1 MKIGVFICH
10 CGTNIAQTVDVEEVA
25 KAASLLPRVKF
36 STTYEYM
43 CSSPGQN
50 LIKEAIKEKGL
61 DRIVICACS
70 PSLHEKTFRKCVED
84 AGINPYLVEMAN
96 IREHCSWVHTNM
108 DEATSKAIEITRIAV
123 AKVSRNRPLQK
134 TYIPIEKKVLVI
146 GGGISG
152 IQSAI
157 DIAFANHKVVIVER
171 EPSIGG
177 RMARFDKTFPTLDC
191 AACIL
196 TPKMVTVSQS
206 EYVTIHTYTEV
217 KEVKGHVGD
226 FTVRI
231 RKKARSVDM
240 DKCTGCGV
248 CWNKCPVRVPSEF
261 DMDLG
266 KRTAIYIPFL
276 QAVPNVP
283 VIDRENCL
291 WFSAKSARLPDGQGS
306 ASGGTKQKCGLCQKV
321 CPFGAID
328 YEMQD
333 EIIEEKFGAI
343 IVATGFTQFDHSV
356 YGEYGYGKYKDVIT
370 GLHFERMVNSSGP
383 TGGKIIRPSDSKEVQ
398 DVVFIQ
404 CVGSRDEQ
412 KGLPYCSRL
421 CCMYTA
427 KHALLLKEHNKN
439 AQAYVF
445 YIDVRAAGKNYEEFV
460 KKVQDEYGAVY
471 LRGRVSRIF
480 EKGGKL
486 IVRGADTLSGAQIEI
501 KADLVVLATGLI
513 AQPDAAKLAQM
524 LHIPYDQN
532 NLFTEAHPK
541 LAPVE
546 TITSGIF
553 LTGACQFP
561 KDIPDTVATASAASV
576 KALGLLVQDRLER
589 EPLIAKVDKDLC
601 SGCQACIESCPFNA
615 IEAKEIEDRMLKRKR
630 VVAEVIEGVCTGC
643 GNCTAVCRMSAIDL
657 EGFSNR
663 QIMEEIEVL

>member
-10 CGTNIAQTVDVEEVA
+10 CGTNISATVDVEKVCREARRLPKVSY
-25 KAASLLPRVKF
+25 AADYK
-36 STTYEYM
+36 YM
-43 CSSPGQN
+43 CSDPGQN
-50 LIKEAIKEKGL
+50 LVKDAIAKHGL
-61 DRIVICACS
+61 DLIVVASCS
-70 PSLHEKTFRKCVED
+70 PNLHEKTFRACAEA
-84 AGINPYLVEMAN
+84 AGINPYLVEVAN
-96 IREHCSWVHTNM
+96 IREHCSWVHS
-108 DEATSKAIEITRIAV
+108 DREKATAKAVELVRLAV
-123 AKVSRNRPLQK
+123 TKVAHNRPLQK
-134 TYIPIEKKVLVI
+134 TYIPVEKRVLVI

-152 IQSAI
+152 IQAAI
-157 DIAFANHKVVIVER
+157 DIAFAKYPVVIVER

-196 TPKMVTVSQS
+196 TPKMVTVAQS
-206 EYVTIHTYTEV
+206 KYATIHTYSEV
-217 KEVKGHVGD
+217 EEVTGHVGD

-231 RKKARSVDM
+231 RKKSRSVDLR
-240 DKCTGCGV
+240 KCTGCGA
-248 CWNKCPVRVPSEF
+248 CFAKCPVKVTSEF
-261 DMDLG
+261 DLG
-266 KRTAIYIPFL
+266 LGTRKAIYVPFP

-283 VIDRENCL
+283 VIDRQNCL
-291 WFSAKSARLPDGQGS
+291 YFK
-306 ASGGTKQKCGLCQKV
+306 TKKCGLCKKA
-321 CPFGAID
+321 CLAEAID
-328 YEMQD
+328 YQMQD

-343 IVATGFTQFDHSV
+343 IIATGFTQFDYSV

-370 GLHFERMVNSSGP
+370 GLHFERMANSSGP
-383 TGGKIIRPSDSKEVQ
+383 TAGKIIRPSDGKEAK

-412 KGLPYCSRL
+412 KGMAYCSRL

-427 KHALLLKEHNKN
+427 KHALLLKEHNHN

-445 YIDVRAAGKNYEEFV
+445 YIDIRAAGKNYEEFV
-460 KKVQDEYGAVY
+460 KKVQDEHGAVY

-480 EKGGKL
+480 EKAGKL
-486 IVRGADTLSGAQIEI
+486 VVRGADTLSGAQIEI

-513 AQPDAAKLAQM
+513 AQNDSERIAQM

-532 NLFTEAHPK
+532 RLFTEAHPK

-546 TITSGIF
+546 TITSGVF
-553 LTGACQFP
+553 LTGACQSP

-576 KALGLLVQDRLER
+576 KALGLLVQDKLER
-589 EPLIAKVDKDLC
+589 EPLVARVNKSLC
-601 SGCQACIESCPFNA
+601 SGCQSCVEACPFNA
-615 IEAKEIEDRMLKRKR
+615 IEVKEIEDKAFKGKRN
-630 VVAEVIEGVCTGC
+630 VAEVIEGVCTGC

-663 QIMEEIEVL
+663 QIMEEIAAL

>member
-1 MKIGVFICH
+1 MKIGVFVCH
-10 CGTNIAQTVDVEEVA
+10 CGTNISQTVDVEKVVSAMSGVA
-25 KAASLLPRVKF
+25 KVKF
-36 STTYEYM
+36 ATTYKYM

-61 DRIVICACS
+61 DRIVVCACS
-70 PSLHEKTFRKCVED
+70 PSLHEKTFRGCLED
-84 AGINPYLVEMAN
+84 AGINPYLVEIAN
-96 IREHCSWVHTNM
+96 IREHCSWVHTQKE
-108 DEATSKAIEITRIAV
+108 EATQKAIGIIRLAV
-123 AKVSRNRPLQK
+123 AKVSRDRPLEK
-134 TYIPIEKKVLVI
+134 TYIQIEKKVLVI

-157 DIAFANHKVVIVER
+157 DIAFARYKVTIVEK
-171 EPSIGG
+171 EPTIGG

-206 EYVTIHTYTEV
+206 EYVTIHTCSEV
-217 KEVKGHVGD
+217 EEVSGHVGN
-226 FTVRI
+226 FKVKI
-231 RKKARSVDM
+231 RKKARSVDLH
-240 DKCTGCGV
+240 KCTGCGA
-248 CWNKCPVRVPSEF
+248 CWNKCPVKVISEF
-261 DMDLG
+261 DMGLG
-266 KRTAIYIPFL
+266 TRKAIYVPFP

-283 VIDRENCL
+283 VIDRQNCL
-291 WFSAKSARLPDGQGS
+291 WFTQK
-306 ASGGTKQKCGLCQKV
+306 KCGLCKKI

-333 EIIEEKFGAI
+333 EVIEDKFGAI

-356 YGEYGYGKYKDVIT
+356 YGEYGYGKFKDVIT

-383 TGGKIIRPSDSKEVQ
+383 TGGKVVRPSDGKEAH

-412 KGLPYCSRL
+412 KGIPYCSRL

-427 KHALLLKEHNKN
+427 KHALLLKEHNKD
-439 AQAYVF
+439 AQAYCF
-445 YIDVRAAGKNYEEFV
+445 YIDIRAAGKNYEEFV
-460 KKVQDEYGAVY
+460 KKVQEDYGAVY

-501 KADLVVLATGLI
+501 KADLVVLAAGLV
-513 AQPDAAKLAQM
+513 ANPDAVKLAQM

-532 NLFTEAHPK
+532 KLYTEAHPK

-553 LTGACQFP
+553 LTGACQSP

-576 KALGLLVQDRLER
+576 KALGLLIQDKLER
-589 EPLIAKVDKDLC
+589 EPLIAKVDNNLC
-601 SGCQACIESCPFNA
+601 SGCQACVKACPFSA

-630 VVAEVIEGVCTGC
+630 IVAEVIEGVCTGC
-643 GNCTAVCRMSAIDL
+643 GNCAAVCRMSAIDL

-663 QIMEEIEVL
+663 QIMEELEAL

>member
-1 MKIGVFICH
+1 MRIGIFVCH
-10 CGTNIAQTVDVEEVA
+10 CGTNISATVDVEKVA
-25 KAASLLPRVKF
+25 QEAVLFPNVKH
-36 STTYEYM
+36 SATYKYM
-43 CSSPGQN
+43 CSDPWQN
-50 LIKEAIKEKGL
+50 LIRQAIKEQGL
-61 DRIVICACS
+61 DRVVVASCS
-70 PSLHEKTFRKCVED
+70 PNLHERTFKKCAED
-84 AGINPYLVEMAN
+84 TGINPYLIEMAN
-96 IREHCSWVHTNM
+96 IREHCSWVHR
-108 DEATSKAIEITRIAV
+108 DREKATAKAIELVRIAV

-134 TYIPIEKKVLVI
+134 TYVSIEKKVLII

-152 IQSAI
+152 IQAAI
-157 DIAFANHKVVIVER
+157 DISFAKFPVVVVER
-171 EPSIGG
+171 EPTIGG

-196 TPKMVTVSQS
+196 TPKMVTVAQS
-206 EYVTIHTYTEV
+206 KYVTIHTYSEIEEV
-217 KEVKGHVGD
+217 SGHVGD
-226 FTVRI
+226 FTVKI
-231 RKKARSVDM
+231 RKRARSVDIN
-240 DKCTGCGV
+240 KCTGCGA
-248 CWNKCPVRVPSEF
+248 CFAKCPVKTISEF
-261 DMDLG
+261 DSGLG
-266 KRTAIYIPFL
+266 VRKAIYVPFP

-283 VIDRENCL
+283 VIDRQNCL
-291 WFSAKSARLPDGQGS
+291 YFARLPDGQGS
-306 ASGGTKQKCGLCQKV
+306 ASGGKTKKCGLCQKI
-321 CPFGAID
+321 CQAQAID
-328 YEMQD
+328 YQMQD

-356 YGEYGYGKYKDVIT
+356 YGEYGYGKFKDMIT

-383 TGGKIIRPSDSKEVQ
+383 TGGRIIRPSDGKEAR

-412 KGLPYCSRL
+412 KGMPYCSRL

-427 KHALLLKEHNKN
+427 KHALLLKEHNRD
-439 AQAYVF
+439 AQGYVF
-445 YIDVRAAGKNYEEFV
+445 YIDIRAAGKNYEEFV

-480 EKGGKL
+480 KKDGKL

-501 KADLVVLATGLI
+501 KADLVVLAAGLV

-553 LTGACQFP
+553 LTGACQSP

-576 KALGLLVQDRLER
+576 KALGLLVQDKLER
-589 EPLIAKVDKDLC
+589 EPLIAKVDKNLC
-601 SGCQACIESCPFNA
+601 SGCFACIEACPFNA
-615 IEAKEIEDRMLKRKR
+615 IEKKEIDDRMPKRR
-630 VVAEVIEGVCTGC
+630 RTIAGVIEGVCTGC

-657 EGFSNR
+657 EGFSNW
-663 QIMEEIEVL
+663 QIMEEIEAL

>member
-1 MKIGVFICH
+1 MRIGVFVCH
-10 CGTNIAQTVDVEEVA
+10 CGTNIAATVDVERVAQEVS
-25 KAASLLPRVKF
+25 KFPRVKY
-36 STTYEYM
+36 SATYKYM
-43 CSSPGQN
+43 CSDPGQN
-50 LIKEAIKEKGL
+50 LVRQAIKEYRL
-61 DRIVICACS
+61 DRIVIASCS

-84 AGINPYLVEMAN
+84 AGINPYLLEMAN
-96 IREHCSWVHTNM
+96 IREHCSWVHT
-108 DEATSKAIEITRIAV
+108 DKEKATQKAIEITKLAI
-123 AKVSRNRPLQK
+123 AKVLRNKHLEK

-157 DIAFANHKVVIVER
+157 DIAFARYPVVIVER

-206 EYVTIHTYTEV
+206 EYVTIHTYSEV
-217 KEVKGHVGD
+217 EEVKGYVGN
-226 FTVRI
+226 FTVKI
-231 RKKARSVDM
+231 RKRPRFVDLL
-240 DKCTGCGV
+240 KCTGCGA
-248 CWNKCPVRVPSEF
+248 CWNKCPVKVPSEF
-261 DMDLG
+261 DVGLG
-266 KRTAIYIPFL
+266 KRTAIYTPFP

-283 VIDRENCL
+283 VIDRESCL
-291 WFSAKSARLPDGQGS
+291 WFTQN
-306 ASGGTKQKCGLCQKV
+306 KCGLCKKI
-321 CPFGAID
+321 CPFGAIN

-333 EIIEEKFGAI
+333 ELIEEKFGAI
-343 IVATGFTQFDHSV
+343 IVATGFTQFDYSV
-356 YGEYGYGKYKDVIT
+356 YGEYGYAKFKDVIT

-383 TGGKIIRPSDSKEVQ
+383 TGGKIIRPSDGKEAR

-412 KGLPYCSRL
+412 KGMPYCSRL

-427 KHALLLKEHNKN
+427 KHALLLKEHNKD

-445 YIDVRAAGKNYEEFV
+445 YIDIRAAGKNYEEFV

-501 KADLVVLATGLI
+501 KADLVVLATGLV

-576 KALGLLVQDRLER
+576 KALGLLVQDKLER
-589 EPLIAKVDKDLC
+589 EPLIAKVNSELC
-601 SGCQACIESCPFNA
+601 SGCGACIVACPFSA
-615 IEAKEIEDRMLKRKR
+615 IEEEEIEDRRLKQRR
-630 VVAEVIEGVCTGC
+630 IVAKVLEGVCTGC

-657 EGFSNR
+657 EGFTNI
-663 QIMEEIEVL
+663 QIMEEINALVDS

>member
-10 CGTNIAQTVDVEEVA
+10 CGTNIAATVDVEKVSRE
-25 KAASLLPRVKF
+25 AARLPRVSF
-36 STTYEYM
+36 STTYKYM
-43 CSSPGQN
+43 CSDPGQN
-50 LIKEAIKEKGL
+50 LVKEAIKKHSLE
-61 DRIVICACS
+61 RIVIASCS
-70 PSLHEKTFRKCVED
+70 PSLHEKTFRNCVEN

-96 IREHCSWVHTNM
+96 IREHCSWVHQ
-108 DEATSKAIEITRIAV
+108 DKEEATLKAIELVRLAV
-123 AKVSRNRPLQK
+123 AKVSRNRPLEK
-134 TYIPIEKKVLVI
+134 TYVSIEKKVLII

-157 DIAFANHKVVIVER
+157 DIGFANYPAVIVER
-171 EPSIGG
+171 EPTIGG

-196 TPKMVTVSQS
+196 TPKMVNVSQS
-206 EYVTIHTYTEV
+206 EQVTIHTFSEV
-217 KEVKGHVGD
+217 EEVTGYVGN
-226 FTVRI
+226 FTVKI
-231 RKKARSVDM
+231 RKRARSVDIN
-240 DKCTGCGV
+240 KCTGCGV
-248 CWNKCPVRVPSEF
+248 CYNKCPSKVPSEF
-261 DMDLG
+261 DMGLG
-266 KRTAIYIPFL
+266 KRSAIYIPFP

-291 WFSAKSARLPDGQGS
+291 WFK
-306 ASGGTKQKCGLCQKV
+306 KQKCGVCKKV

-328 YEMQD
+328 YDMQD
-333 EIIEEKFGAI
+333 EIFEEKFGAI

-356 YGEYGYGKYKDVIT
+356 YGEYGYGKYKDVVT

-383 TGGKIIRPSDSKEVQ
+383 TGGKIIRPSDGKEAR

-427 KHALLLKEHNKN
+427 KQALLLKEHNKE

-445 YIDVRAAGKNYEEFV
+445 YIDIRAAGKNYEEFV
-460 KKVQDEYGAVY
+460 KKVQDEYDAVY

-480 EKGGKL
+480 EKAGKL
-486 IVRGADTLSGAQIEI
+486 VVKGADTLSGAQIEI

-513 AQPDAAKLAQM
+513 AQPDAPKLAQM

-553 LTGACQFP
+553 LTGACQSP

-576 KALGLLVQDRLER
+576 KALGLMVQEKLVR
-589 EPLIAKVDKDLC
+589 EPLIAKVKEELC
-601 SGCQACIESCPFNA
+601 SGCRACIQACPFSA
-615 IEAKEIEDRMLKRKR
+615 IEEEEIEDRKLKRKR
-630 VVAEVIEGVCTGC
+630 TVAKVLEAVCTGC
-643 GNCTAVCRMSAIDL
+643 GNCSAVCRMAAIDL
-657 EGFSNR
+657 EGFSDR
-663 QIMEEIEVL
+663 QIMEEIKAL

>member
-1 MKIGVFICH
+1 MKIGIFVCH
-10 CGTNIAQTVDVEEVA
+10 CGTNISQTVDVEKVA
-25 KAASLLPRVKF
+25 KAALNLPKVKF
-36 STTYEYM
+36 ATTYKYM
-43 CSSPGQN
+43 CSSPGQ
-50 LIKEAIKEKGL
+50 LMIRDAIREKGL
-61 DRIVICACS
+61 DRVVVSACS
-70 PSLHEKTFRKCVED
+70 PSLHEKTFRKCLED
-84 AGINPYLVEMAN
+84 AGINPYLVEIAN
-96 IREHCSWVHTNM
+96 IREHCSWVHKDM
-108 DEATSKAIEITRIAV
+108 EKATVKAIELMRLAV
-123 AKVSRNRPLQK
+123 AKVSRNRPLEK
-134 TYIPIEKKVLVI
+134 TYVPIEKRVLII

-157 DIAFANHKVVIVER
+157 DIAFAKYPAVIVEK

-196 TPKMVTVSQS
+196 TPKMVTVAQNKNI
-206 EYVTIHTYTEV
+206 TIHTYSEIESV
-217 KEVKGHVGD
+217 SGHVGD
-226 FTVRI
+226 FKVKI
-231 RKKARSVDM
+231 RKRARSVDLK
-240 DKCTGCGV
+240 KCTGCGA
-248 CWNKCPVRVPSEF
+248 CWNKCPVKVPSEF
-261 DMDLG
+261 DMNLG
-266 KRTAIYIPFL
+266 KRTAIYVPFP

-291 WFSAKSARLPDGQGS
+291 YFK
-306 ASGGTKQKCGLCQKV
+306 TKKCGICKKI

-370 GLHFERMVNSSGP
+370 GLHFERMANSSGP
-383 TGGKIIRPSDSKEVQ
+383 TGGKIVRPSDGKEAK

-412 KGLPYCSRL
+412 KGMPYCSRL

-427 KHALLLKEHNKN
+427 KHALLLKEHNKD

-445 YIDVRAAGKNYEEFV
+445 YIDIRAAGKNYEEFV

-471 LRGRVSRIF
+471 LRGRVSRLF

-513 AQPDAAKLAQM
+513 AQTDAAKLAQM

-532 NLFTEAHPK
+532 NLYTEAHPK

-546 TITSGIF
+546 TITSGVF
-553 LTGACQFP
+553 LTGACQSP

-576 KALGLLVQDRLER
+576 KAIGLLIQDMLER
-589 EPLIAKVDKDLC
+589 EPLIAKVDKNLC
-601 SGCQACIESCPFNA
+601 SGCQACIKACPFNA
-615 IEAKEIEDRMLKRKR
+615 IEVKEIEDRAQRR
-630 VVAEVIEGVCTGC
+630 NRIVAEVIEGVCTGC

-663 QIMEEIEVL
+663 QIMEEITAL

>member
-1 MKIGVFICH
+1 MKIGVFVCH
-10 CGTNIAQTVDVEEVA
+10 CGTNIAGTVDVEEVA
-25 KAASLLPRVKF
+25 KAAALLPKVAF
-36 STTYEYM
+36 ATTYKYM
-43 CSSPGQN
+43 CSAPGQL
-50 LIKEAIKEKGL
+50 LINETIKQKGL
-61 DRIVICACS
+61 DRVVVCACS
-70 PSLHEKTFRKCVED
+70 PSLHEKTFRKCLEN
-84 AGINPYLVEMAN
+84 AGINPYLLEIAN
-96 IREHCSWVHTNM
+96 IREHCSWVHRDKQAGTK
-108 DEATSKAIEITRIAV
+108 KAIGIVKLAV
-123 AKVSRNRPLQK
+123 AKVSRNKPLEK
-134 TYIPIEKKVLVI
+134 TYVPIEKRVLII

-157 DIAFANHKVVIVER
+157 DISFAKFPAVIVER

-196 TPKMVTVSQS
+196 TPKMVTVAQNK
-206 EYVTIHTYTEV
+206 YVIIHTYSEIEEV
-217 KEVKGHVGD
+217 SGHVGD
-226 FTVRI
+226 FKVKI
-231 RKKARSVDM
+231 RKKARSVDLT
-240 DKCTGCGV
+240 KCTGCGA
-248 CWNKCPVRVPSEF
+248 CFAKCPVKVPSEF
-261 DMDLG
+261 DMNLG
-266 KRTAIYIPFL
+266 TRKAIYVPFP

-283 VIDRENCL
+283 VIDRQHCL
-291 WFSAKSARLPDGQGS
+291 WFTQK
-306 ASGGTKQKCGLCQKV
+306 KCGLCKKV
-321 CPFGAID
+321 CQIGAID
-328 YEMQD
+328 YEMED

-343 IVATGFTQFDHSV
+343 IVATGFEQFDHAV
-356 YGEYGYGKYKDVIT
+356 YGEYGYGKFKDVIT

-383 TGGKIIRPSDSKEVQ
+383 TGGRVVRPSDGKEAR

-427 KHALLLKEHNKN
+427 KHALLLKEHNKD

-445 YIDVRAAGKNYEEFV
+445 YIDIRAAGKNYEEFV
-460 KKVQDEYGAVY
+460 KRTQDEFGAVY

-480 EKGGKL
+480 EKAGKL

-513 AQPDAAKLAQM
+513 AQRDAPKLAQM
-524 LHIPYDQN
+524 LHIPYDKN

-553 LTGACQFP
+553 LTGACQSP

-576 KALGLLVQDRLER
+576 KALGLLLQGELER
-589 EPLIAKVDKDLC
+589 EPLIAKVDRSLC
-601 SGCQACIESCPFNA
+601 SGCESCKKACSFNA
-615 IEAKEIEDRMLKRKR
+615 IEMKEIEDKQQKRKR
-630 VVAEVIEGVCTGC
+630 MVAEVLEGVCTGC

-663 QIMEEIEVL
+663 QIMEEIEAL

>member
-1 MKIGVFICH
+1 MKIGVFVCH
-10 CGTNIAQTVDVEEVA
+10 CGTNIASTVDVEEVVRVV
-25 KAASLLPRVKF
+25 SFLPKVKF
-36 STTYEYM
+36 STAYKYM

-50 LIKEAIKEKGL
+50 LIKDTIKEKGL
-61 DRIVICACS
+61 DRIVVCACS
-70 PSLHEKTFRKCVED
+70 PSLHEKTFRTCLEN

-96 IREHCSWVHTNM
+96 IREHCSWVHQ
-108 DEATSKAIEITRIAV
+108 DREKATQKAIELVKIAV
-123 AKVSRNRPLQK
+123 AKVSRDRPLEK
-134 TYIPIEKKVLVI
+134 TYITIEKKVLVI
-146 GGGISG
+146 GAGISG

-157 DIAFANHKVVIVER
+157 DISFAKYPVVMVEK

-196 TPKMVTVSQS
+196 TPKMVTVSQNK
-206 EYVTIHTYTEV
+206 YVTIHTFSEV
-217 KEVKGHVGD
+217 EEVTGHVGD
-226 FTVRI
+226 FTVKI
-231 RKKARSVDM
+231 RKKARFVDLK
-240 DKCTGCGV
+240 KCTGCGS
-248 CWNKCPVRVPSEF
+248 CYSKCPVKVPSEF
-261 DMDLG
+261 DLGLG
-266 KRTAIYIPFL
+266 KRSAIYVPFP

-291 WFSAKSARLPDGQGS
+291 YFK
-306 ASGGTKQKCGLCQKV
+306 TKKCGLCQKI
-321 CPFGAID
+321 CSFGAIN
-328 YEMQD
+328 YELQD
-333 EIIEEKFGAI
+333 EIIEEKIGAI

-370 GLHFERMVNSSGP
+370 GLHFECMVNSSGP
-383 TGGKIIRPSDSKEVQ
+383 TGGKIIRPSDGKEAH

-412 KGLPYCSRL
+412 KGVPYCSRL

-427 KHALLLKEHNKN
+427 KHALLLKEHNKD

-445 YIDVRAAGKNYEEFV
+445 YIDIRAAGKNYEEFV
-460 KKVQDEYGAVY
+460 KKVQEEYGAVY

-480 EKGGKL
+480 EKAGKL

-501 KADLVVLATGLI
+501 KADLVVLASGLV
-513 AQPDAAKLAQM
+513 ANPDAAKLAQM

-532 NLFTEAHPK
+532 KLYTEAHPK

-553 LTGACQFP
+553 LTGACQSP

-576 KALGLLVQDRLER
+576 KALGLLIQDRLEG
-589 EPLIAKVDKDLC
+589 EPLIAKVDKNLC
-601 SGCQACIESCPFNA
+601 SGCQACIKACPFNA
-615 IEAKEIEDRMLKRKR
+615 IEAKEIEDRMQKRKR

-657 EGFSNR
+657 EGFSNS
-663 QIMEEIEVL
+663 QIMEEIEAL

>member
-1 MKIGVFICH
+1 MKIGVFVCH
-10 CGTNIAQTVDVEEVA
+10 CGTNISQTVDVEKVA
-25 KAASLLPRVKF
+25 EAISSLPKVKF
-36 STTYEYM
+36 STTYKYM
-43 CSSPGQN
+43 CSSPGQA
-50 LIKEAIKEKGL
+50 LIKQAIKEKGL
-61 DRIVICACS
+61 DRIVVCACS
-70 PSLHEKTFRKCVED
+70 PSLHEKTFRKCLED
-84 AGINPYLVEMAN
+84 AGINPYLVEIAN
-96 IREHCSWVHTNM
+96 IREHCSWVHR
-108 DEATSKAIEITRIAV
+108 DSVEATKKAIDIVKLAV
-123 AKVSRNRPLQK
+123 AKASRDKPLEK
-134 TYIPIEKKVLVI
+134 TYVPIEKKVLVI

-152 IQSAI
+152 IQASL
-157 DIAFANHKVVIVER
+157 DIAFAKFPVVIVER
-171 EPSIGG
+171 EPTIGG

-196 TPKMVTVSQS
+196 TPKMVSVAQS
-206 EYVTIHTYTEV
+206 ENVTIHTCSEV
-217 KEVKGHVGD
+217 EEVLGHVGN
-226 FTVRI
+226 FSVKI
-231 RKKARSVDM
+231 RKKARSVDLK
-240 DKCTGCGV
+240 KCTGCGA
-248 CWNKCPVRVPSEF
+248 CWNKCPVKVSSEF
-261 DMDLG
+261 DMGLG
-266 KRTAIYIPFL
+266 KRTAIYVPFP
-276 QAVPNVP
+276 QAIPNVP

-291 WFSAKSARLPDGQGS
+291 YFK
-306 ASGGTKQKCGLCQKV
+306 TKKCGLCHKI
-321 CPFGAID
+321 CPFGAIN

-383 TGGKIIRPSDSKEVQ
+383 TGGKIIRPSDGKEAH

-412 KGLPYCSRL
+412 KGMPYCSRL

-427 KHALLLKEHNKN
+427 KHALLLKEHNKD
-439 AQAYVF
+439 AQAYIF
-445 YIDVRAAGKNYEEFV
+445 YIDIRAAGKNYEEFV
-460 KKVQDEYGAVY
+460 NKVQDEYGAVY

-480 EKGGKL
+480 EKDRKL

-513 AQPDAAKLAQM
+513 AQSDAAKLAQM

-553 LTGACQFP
+553 LTGACQSP

-576 KALGLLVQDRLER
+576 KALGLLLQDKLAR
-589 EPLIAKVDKDLC
+589 EPLIAKVDENLC
-601 SGCQACIESCPFNA
+601 SGCKACMMACPFSA
-615 IEAKEIEDRMLKRKR
+615 IEEKEIEDRALKRKR
-630 VVAEVIEGVCTGC
+630 TVAKVIEGVCTGC

-657 EGFSNR
+657 EGFTNR
-663 QIMEEIEVL
+663 QIMEEIESL